1 MRMLVVI
8 SALVALALPHVA
20 RAQGLSTAEREAF
33 GRSVAACWNV
43 QQDAVAVTLGFTLDR
58 AGRPVMQSI
67 RLQGRRTGE
76 DAAVVAA
83 FSAAK
88 RAVLRCGAV
97 GFDLPVEKYQQW
109 RNIELT
115 FDPERMVLR

>member
-1 MRMLVVI
+1 MRSLGII
-8 SALVALALPHVA
+8 SALMALALPQIA
-20 RAQGLSTAEREAF
+20 RAQELSAAERVAF

-43 QQDAVAVTLGFTLDR
+43 QQDAAAVTLGFELDR
-58 AGRPVMQSI
+58 AGRPVMQSV
-67 RLQGRRTGE
+67 RLLRSGAGT
-76 DAAVVAA
+76 DAAIVAA

-88 RAVLRCGAV
+88 RAVLRCGAK

>member
-67 RLQGRRTGE
+67 RLRGRRTGE
-76 DAAVVAA
+76 VAA

-88 RAVLRCGAV
+88 RAVLRCGV
-97 GFDLPVEKYQQW
+97 EGFDLPVEKYQQW